1 MLGISST
8 LLSFACA
15 RQALM
20 RVWVRFERDTR
31 RVLKKI
37 MQGTA
42 GEMLQHGP
50 EGEVREVVVD
60 LTDRRRSTRHGMR
73 R

>member
-1 MLGISST
+1 
-8 LLSFACA
+8 
-15 RQALM
+15 
-20 RVWVRFERDTR
+20 
-31 RVLKKI
+31 

-60 LTDRRRSTRHGMR
+60 LTDRHAVHPAQRAQVNDVVALLNPQRVRHVAGGGAQD
-73 R
+73 